1 MMMMERR
8 SDTLEARLSDG
19 LAVVHVREVRFPYST
34 DDIHGLIEGGT
45 VTPQ

>member
-19 LAVVHVREVRFPYST
+19 LAVVHAREVWFPFST